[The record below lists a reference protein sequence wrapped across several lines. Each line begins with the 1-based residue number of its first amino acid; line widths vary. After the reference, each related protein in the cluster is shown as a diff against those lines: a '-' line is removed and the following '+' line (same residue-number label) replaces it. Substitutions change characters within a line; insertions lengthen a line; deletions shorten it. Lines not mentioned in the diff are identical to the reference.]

1 MYLSSQ
7 DFWGQKEKNR
17 GRQVLRVFLQ
27 QGDNGF
33 CCKQLF
39 DKIQKYCFRDQR
51 PLPVSLAPVYF
62 RCSYPPL
69 LGEEGTKTVSFIS
82 PAVIGSCRN
91 DGWQYFTI
99 LLELGCASCSWLC
112 WWHPLSLCG
121 PAESHGVSMSCLW
134 IPKGLLCVT
143 KLWGIGHA
151 QHPFCNLGNWK
162 VKAEVAAAI
171 WTCRRWSGGCE
182 LHSGTV
188 PMLRSSFT
196 LVGLSAFLDPG
207 QCFPCRALGDQCIL
221 SWLC

>member
-82 PAVIGSCRN
+82 PAVIVSCRN

-99 LLELGCASCSWLC
+99 LLDAGLCFMFMALLMASS
-112 WWHPLSLCG
+112 
-121 PAESHGVSMSCLW
+121 
-134 IPKGLLCVT
+134 
-143 KLWGIGHA
+143 
-151 QHPFCNLGNWK
+151 
-162 VKAEVAAAI
+162 
-171 WTCRRWSGGCE
+171 
-182 LHSGTV
+182 
-188 PMLRSSFT
+188 
-196 LVGLSAFLDPG
+196 
-207 QCFPCRALGDQCIL
+207 
-221 SWLC
+221 